1 LPPPNPLK
9 ARLAAREPCGLFG
22 VRSVRHAGIVA
33 LAQAAGY
40 EAVYLD
46 FQHGPVDMEGAASV
60 FQTALHG
67 GLTVLARLS
76 HLEPALIGR
85 VLDAGA
91 HGVMLADV
99 RDAATARAFVGAALL
114 APAGDRSLGLPLD
127 PRFVGLSG
135 RALMDAINRATLL
148 IAMVET
154 EEGIARVQEI
164 AAVPGID
171 ALMIGSADL
180 TAAMGIPGEYAHP
193 RLRAAFEQ
201 VAAAAHASGKP
212 FIAGGIRKPEEL
224 APYLAL
230 GAARCYFTGSD
241 TAFLLDGARAA
252 RERAAAA
259 DHAAQ
264 QGQAR

>member
-1 LPPPNPLK
+1 MPLPNPLK
-9 ARLAAREPCGLFG
+9 ARLAAREPSWVFG
-22 VRSVRHAGIVA
+22 VRSVRHAGVVA

-40 EAVYLD
+40 QAVYLD
-46 FQHGPVDMEGAASV
+46 FQHGAVDMEGAASI
-60 FQTALHG
+60 FQAALQG

-99 RDAATARAFVGAALL
+99 RDAATARAFVRAALL

-127 PRFVGLSG
+127 PRFVDLSG
-135 RALMDAINRATLL
+135 RELMDEINRATLL

-154 EEGIARVQEI
+154 EEGIAQAQEI

-171 ALMIGSADL
+171 ALMIGCADL
-180 TAAMGIPGEYAHP
+180 TAAMGIPGQYAHP
-193 RLRAAFEQ
+193 SLHAAFEQ
-201 VAAAAHASGKP
+201 VAAAARATSKP
-212 FIAGGIRKPEEL
+212 FIVGGIRRPDDL
-224 APYLAL
+224 GPFLSL

-241 TAFLLDGARAA
+241 TAFMLEGARSA
-252 RERAAAA
+252 RERAIAA
-259 DHAAQ
+259 DLAAQ
-264 QGQAR
+264 QKTLE

>member
-9 ARLAAREPCGLFG
+9 ARLAARDPCWVFG
-22 VRSVRHAGIVA
+22 VRSMRHAGIVA

-40 EAVYLD
+40 QAVYLD

-60 FQTALHG
+60 FQSALHG

-76 HLEPALIGR
+76 HLAPALIGR

-99 RDAATARAFVGAALL
+99 RDAATARAFVRAALL

-127 PRFVGLSG
+127 PRFAGLSG
-135 RALMDAINRATLL
+135 RALMDEINRATLL

-154 EEGIARVQEI
+154 EDGIAQAQEI

-171 ALMIGSADL
+171 ALMIG
-180 TAAMGIPGEYAHP
+180 IPGEYTHP
-193 RLRAAFEQ
+193 RLLAAFEK
-201 VAAAAHASGKP
+201 VAAAARASSKP
-212 FIAGGIRKPEEL
+212 FIVGGIRRPEEL
-224 APYLAL
+224 APCLSL

-241 TAFLLDGARAA
+241 TAFMLEGARAA

-259 DHAAQ
+259 DLSA
-264 QGQAR
+264 